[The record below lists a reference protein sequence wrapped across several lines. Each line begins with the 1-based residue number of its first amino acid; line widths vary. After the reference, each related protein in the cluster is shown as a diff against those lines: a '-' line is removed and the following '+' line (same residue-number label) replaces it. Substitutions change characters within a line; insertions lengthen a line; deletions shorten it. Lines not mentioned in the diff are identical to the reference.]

1 MQVVGADRSTKKL
14 LEEALRIRDL
24 STFDYK
30 WLVFDKDDNEDFN
43 EAIQLAE
50 KAGFQCAWSNES
62 FELWFCLHF
71 IDLRLSVSR
80 RQYLDILERE
90 IRRHVPEFTYKK
102 GGDVMYDILWKY
114 GSQEN
119 AVLRAQNLRLAYSGT
134 DYASH
139 NPCTTVDILV
149 DKLKK

>member
-24 STFDYK
+24 GTFDYK

-62 FELWFCLHF
+62 PSSF
-71 IDLRLSVSR
+71 
-80 RQYLDILERE
+80 
-90 IRRHVPEFTYKK
+90 
-102 GGDVMYDILWKY
+102 
-114 GSQEN
+114 GS
-119 AVLRAQNLRLAYSGT
+119 ACISLT
-134 DYASH
+134 
-139 NPCTTVDILV
+139 
-149 DKLKK
+149 